1 MRAMTNT
8 ATLQIK
14 TDSMESL
21 RMELLKGLQSG
32 SWPPGSRLPTERD
45 LCATFGVSR
54 SGLRRVLAELR
65 EQGLIVQKVGSGTY
79 VAEKARSSKPDATGT
94 GRFLAV
100 PSVSPAELMEARLL
114 LEPMLVDLIVNNAN
128 TADFERLE
136 DCCARAEAAQTLDE
150 FEKLDSELHEQLALA
165 TQNALFI
172 SVFRLMAE
180 IRESGEWGFL
190 KQKVLTA
197 ERRAV
202 LQKEHRQIVAALRQ
216 RDVDTA
222 RRAIF
227 DHLAQARLNLLWRI

>member
-1 MRAMTNT
+1 MTNT
-8 ATLQIK
+8 ASLQIK

-65 EQGLIVQKVGSGTY
+65 EQGLITQKVGSGTY
-79 VAEKARSSKPDATGT
+79 VAEKSGKADTGA

-114 LEPMLVDLIVNNAN
+114 LEPMLVDLIVNNAT
-128 TADFERLE
+128 TADFDRLE
-136 DCCARAEAAQTLDE
+136 DCCARAEAAQTLE
-150 FEKLDSELHEQLALA
+150 AFEKLDSELHEQLALA

-197 ERRAV
+197 ERRAA

-227 DHLAQARLNLLWRI
+227 EHLAQARLNLLWRI

>member
-65 EQGLIVQKVGSGTY
+65 EQGLITQKVGSGTY
-79 VAEKARSSKPDATGT
+79 VAEKPGKADTGA

-114 LEPMLVDLIVNNAN
+114 LEPMLVDLIVNNAT
-128 TADFERLE
+128 TADFDRLE
-136 DCCARAEAAQTLDE
+136 DCCARAEAAQTLEE

-197 ERRAV
+197 ERRAA

>member
-8 ATLQIK
+8 ASLQIK

-65 EQGLIVQKVGSGTY
+65 EQGLITQKVGSGTY
-79 VAEKARSSKPDATGT
+79 VAEKPGKAEAGA

-114 LEPMLVDLIVNNAN
+114 LEPMLVDLIVNNAT
-128 TADFERLE
+128 TADFDRLE
-136 DCCARAEAAQTLDE
+136 DCCARAEAAQTLEE

-190 KQKVLTA
+190 KQKVLTQ
-197 ERRAV
+197 ERRTV

>member
-1 MRAMTNT
+1 MRGMTNT
-8 ATLQIK
+8 ASLQIK

-45 LCATFGVSR
+45 LCSTFGVSR

-65 EQGLIVQKVGSGTY
+65 EQGLITQKVGSGTY
-79 VAEKARSSKPDATGT
+79 VADKPGKAETGA

-114 LEPMLVDLIVNNAN
+114 LEPMLVDLIVNNAT
-128 TADFERLE
+128 TADFDRLE

-202 LQKEHRQIVAALRQ
+202 LQKEHRQIVVALRQ

>member
-8 ATLQIK
+8 ASLQIK

-65 EQGLIVQKVGSGTY
+65 EQGLITQKVGSGTY
-79 VAEKARSSKPDATGT
+79 VAEKPGKAEAGA

-136 DCCARAEAAQTLDE
+136 DCCARAEAAQTLEE

-190 KQKVLTA
+190 KQKVLTQ
-197 ERRAV
+197 ERRTV
-202 LQKEHRQIVAALRQ
+202 LQTEHRQIVAALRR

>member
-1 MRAMTNT
+1 MPDNAE
-8 ATLQIK
+8 LHIK
-14 TDSMESL
+14 TDSVEAL
-21 RMELLKGLQSG
+21 RTELLKGLKSG

-45 LCATFGVSR
+45 LCANFGVSR
-54 SGLRRVLAELR
+54 SALRRVLLELR
-65 EQGLIVQKVGSGTY
+65 EQGLITQKVGSGTY
-79 VAEKARSSKPDATGT
+79 VAEKPGSVQADAGS

-114 LEPMLVDLIVNNAN
+114 LEPMLVDLIVNNASH
-128 TADFERLE
+128 TDFERLE
-136 DCCARAEAAQTLDE
+136 DCCTRAEAADSLE
-150 FEKLDSELHEQLALA
+150 AFEKLDSELHEQLALA
-165 TQNALFI
+165 THNALFI

-197 ERRAV
+197 ERRAA
-202 LQKEHRQIVAALRQ
+202 LQKEHRQIVVALRQ

>member
-1 MRAMTNT
+1 MTDT
-8 ATLQIK
+8 APLQIK
-14 TDSMESL
+14 ADSVEAL
-21 RMELLKGLQSG
+21 RRELLKGLQGG
-32 SWPPGSRLPTERD
+32 SWPPGSRLPPERD
-45 LCATFGVSR
+45 LCASFGVSR
-54 SGLRRVLAELR
+54 SALRRVLQELR
-65 EQGLIVQKVGSGTY
+65 DQGLITQKVGSGTY
-79 VAEKARSSKPDATGT
+79 VADKPGQGESGA

-100 PSVSPAELMEARLL
+100 PSVSPSELMEARLL
-114 LEPMLVDLIVNNAN
+114 LEPMLVDLIVNNA
-128 TADFERLE
+128 TTEHFERLE
-136 DCCARAEAAQTLDE
+136 DCCARAEAAQTLEE
-150 FEKLDSELHEQLALA
+150 FETLDSELHEQLALA

>member
-1 MRAMTNT
+1 MTNT

-227 DHLAQARLNLLWRI
+227 DHLAQERLNLLWRI

>member
-8 ATLQIK
+8 ASLQIK

-65 EQGLIVQKVGSGTY
+65 EQGLITQKVGSGTY
-79 VAEKARSSKPDATGT
+79 VAEKPGKAEAGA

-136 DCCARAEAAQTLDE
+136 DCCARAEAAQTLEE

-190 KQKVLTA
+190 KQKVLTQ
-197 ERRAV
+197 ERRTV
-202 LQKEHRQIVAALRQ
+202 LQKEHRQIVAALRR

>member
-1 MRAMTNT
+1 MTDS
-8 ATLQIK
+8 AALQIR
-14 TDSMESL
+14 TDSVEAL
-21 RMELLKGLQSG
+21 RRELLQGLESG
-32 SWPPGSRLPTERD
+32 AWPPGSRLPTERD
-45 LCATFGVSR
+45 LCANFGVSR
-54 SGLRRVLAELR
+54 SALRRVLQELR
-65 EQGLIVQKVGSGTY
+65 EQGWITQKVGSGTY
-79 VAEKARSSKPDATGT
+79 VAEKPSKPPTSATPEAGV

-114 LEPMLVDLIVNNAN
+114 LEPMLVDLIVNNA
-128 TADFERLE
+128 TSADFELLE
-136 DCCARAEAAQTLDE
+136 DCCARAEAAPSLE
-150 FEKLDSELHEQLALA
+150 AFEKLDSELHRQLALA
-165 TQNALFI
+165 THNALFI
-172 SVFRLMAE
+172 SVFHLMAE

>member
-1 MRAMTNT
+1 MQDT
-8 ATLQIK
+8 ASLLIK
-14 TDSMESL
+14 TDSVEAL
-21 RMELLKGLQSG
+21 RAELLKGLKSG

-45 LCATFGVSR
+45 LCANFGVSR
-54 SGLRRVLAELR
+54 SALRRVLLELR
-65 EQGLIVQKVGSGTY
+65 EQGLITQKVGSGTY
-79 VAEKARSSKPDATGT
+79 VAEKPGKAAGGMDAGT

-114 LEPMLVDLIVNNAN
+114 LEPMLVDLIVNNASH
-128 TADFERLE
+128 TDFDRLE
-136 DCCARAEAAQTLDE
+136 DCCARAEAAASLE
-150 FEKLDSELHEQLALA
+150 AFEKLDSELHEQLALA
-165 TQNALFI
+165 THNALFI
-172 SVFRLMAE
+172 SVFKLMAE

-197 ERRAV
+197 ERREV
-202 LQKEHRQIVAALRQ
+202 LQKEHRRIVAALRQ

>member
-1 MRAMTNT
+1 MRPMTNT
-8 ATLQIK
+8 ASLQIK

-65 EQGLIVQKVGSGTY
+65 EQGLITQKVGSGTY
-79 VAEKARSSKPDATGT
+79 VAEKPGKAEAGA

-136 DCCARAEAAQTLDE
+136 DCCARAEAAQTLEE

-190 KQKVLTA
+190 KQKVLTQ
-197 ERRAV
+197 ERRTV

>member
-1 MRAMTNT
+1 MTNT

-65 EQGLIVQKVGSGTY
+65 EQGLITQKVGSGTY
-79 VAEKARSSKPDATGT
+79 VAEKPSGATGKTDGATGT

-136 DCCARAEAAQTLDE
+136 DCCARAEAAPTLEE

-197 ERRAV
+197 ERRTV

>member
-1 MRAMTNT
+1 MTDT
-8 ATLQIK
+8 APLEIK
-14 TDSMESL
+14 ADSVEAL
-21 RMELLKGLQSG
+21 RRELLKGLQGG
-32 SWPPGSRLPTERD
+32 SWPPGSRLPPERD
-45 LCATFGVSR
+45 LCANFGVSR
-54 SGLRRVLAELR
+54 SALRRVLQELR
-65 EQGLIVQKVGSGTY
+65 DQGLITQKVGSGTY
-79 VAEKARSSKPDATGT
+79 VADKPGKGDAGA

-114 LEPMLVDLIVNNAN
+114 LEPMLVDLIVNNA
-128 TADFERLE
+128 TTTDFERLE
-136 DCCARAEAAQTLDE
+136 DCCARAEAAQTLEE

>member
-1 MRAMTNT
+1 MTNT
-8 ATLQIK
+8 ASLQIK

-65 EQGLIVQKVGSGTY
+65 EQGLITQKVGSGTY
-79 VAEKARSSKPDATGT
+79 VAEKPGKAEAGA

-136 DCCARAEAAQTLDE
+136 DCCARAEAAQTLEE

-190 KQKVLTA
+190 KQKVLTQ
-197 ERRAV
+197 ERRTV
-202 LQKEHRQIVAALRQ
+202 LQKEHRQIVAALRR

>member
-1 MRAMTNT
+1 MTNT
-8 ATLQIK
+8 ASLQIK

-65 EQGLIVQKVGSGTY
+65 EQGLITQKVGSGTY
-79 VAEKARSSKPDATGT
+79 VAEKPGKAEAGA

-114 LEPMLVDLIVNNAN
+114 LEPMLVDLIVNNAT
-128 TADFERLE
+128 TADFDRLE
-136 DCCARAEAAQTLDE
+136 DCCARAEAAQTLEE

-190 KQKVLTA
+190 KQKVLTQ
-197 ERRAV
+197 ERRTV

>member
-1 MRAMTNT
+1 MTDT
-8 ATLQIK
+8 ATLQIR

-45 LCATFGVSR
+45 LCANFGVSR

-65 EQGLIVQKVGSGTY
+65 EQGLITQKVGSGTY
-79 VAEKARSSKPDATGT
+79 VAEKPSSVPGKADVTGT

-100 PSVSPAELMEARLL
+100 PSVSPSELMDARLL

-136 DCCARAEAAQTLDE
+136 DCCARAEAAPTLE
-150 FEKLDSELHEQLALA
+150 AFEKLDSELHEQLALA

-202 LQKEHRQIVAALRQ
+202 LQKEHRQIVAALRN

>member
-1 MRAMTNT
+1 MTNT

-65 EQGLIVQKVGSGTY
+65 EQGLITQKVGSGTY
-79 VAEKARSSKPDATGT
+79 VAEKPSGATGKADGATGT

-100 PSVSPAELMEARLL
+100 PSVSPAELMDARLL

-136 DCCARAEAAQTLDE
+136 DCCARAEAAQTLEE

>member
-8 ATLQIK
+8 ASLQIK

-65 EQGLIVQKVGSGTY
+65 DQGLITQKVGSGTY
-79 VAEKARSSKPDATGT
+79 VAEKPGKAEAGA

-114 LEPMLVDLIVNNAN
+114 LEPMLVDLIVNNAT
-128 TADFERLE
+128 TADFDRLE
-136 DCCARAEAAQTLDE
+136 DCCARAEAAQTLEE

>member
-65 EQGLIVQKVGSGTY
+65 EQGLITQKVGSGTY
-79 VAEKARSSKPDATGT
+79 VAEKPGKAEAGA

-114 LEPMLVDLIVNNAN
+114 LEPMLVDLIVNNAT
-128 TADFERLE
+128 TADFDRLE
-136 DCCARAEAAQTLDE
+136 DCCARAEAAQTLEE

-190 KQKVLTA
+190 KQKVLTQ
-197 ERRAV
+197 ERRTV